1 MLKNRLCALIFT
13 LLLSFASTALR
24 AEVKL
29 AGVFGD
35 NMVLQRDM
43 PVPVWGSADKGE
55 VVTVQIAN
63 ETDSVRADENGRWK
77 VTLDK
82 LQVGQSLEM
91 TVIGETGGGI
101 TLKNILVGDVWI
113 CSGQS
118 NMEMGVGAC
127 DHAKE
132 EIAAADYPN
141 IRLFTVPRKQ
151 AAEPTTEVKSQ
162 WLPCTP
168 ANIGAEDWS
177 SFSAAA
183 YFFGRQLNKE
193 LNVPIGLIH
202 TSWGG
207 TPAEFWTSRKA
218 LEADPALKPL
228 AQGESSCL
236 YNGMIA
242 PLIPFAIRGAIWY
255 QGESN
260 AGRAYKYRTLFPA
273 MIRNWRTDWGQGDF
287 PFAFVQIAPF
297 DYGDANPACWAE
309 LCEAQAMT
317 LKAVPNTGM
326 AVTVDI
332 GDVKDIHPRNKQDVG
347 KRLAL
352 WALANV
358 YGKDVV
364 YSGPVYKSMAVEGNK
379 IRVQFENVGGGLV
392 ARDGKPLGEFTVA
405 GEDQKF
411 VPATAEIDGDSVVVA
426 SAEVASPVAV
436 RFAWR
441 DDTQPN
447 LSNKDGLPAGPFR
460 TDSWKGVT
468 EGN

>member
-1 MLKNRLCALIFT
+1 MQKNRLCVVALT
-13 LLLSFASTALR
+13 LLLSLGYTPLR

-35 NMVLQRDM
+35 NMVLQRDQSA
-43 PVPVWGSADKGE
+43 PVWGSAGDGE
-55 VVTVQIAN
+55 DVTVKIAGQ
-63 ETDSVRADENGRWK
+63 TKTATAGADGRWK

-82 LQVGQSLEM
+82 LQGGEPLEM
-91 TVIGETGGGI
+91 TVKGSAGTEIK
-101 TLKNILVGDVWI
+101 LKNILVGEVWV

-127 DHAKE
+127 NHAKE

-141 IRLFTVPRKQ
+141 IRIFTVPKNKV
-151 AAEPTTEVKSQ
+151 AEPTTELKSQ

-168 ANIGAEDWS
+168 TNIGAEDWG

-183 YFFGRQLNKE
+183 YFFGRELNKE

-207 TPAEFWTSRKA
+207 TPAEFWTSRKT
-218 LEADPALKPL
+218 LEADAELKRL
-228 AQGESSCL
+228 AHGESSCL

-260 AGRAYKYRTLFPA
+260 IQHAFQYRTLFPA
-273 MIRNWRTDWGQGDF
+273 MIRNWRTDWAQGDF
-287 PFAFVQIAPF
+287 PFGFVELAPF
-297 DYGDANPACWAE
+297 RYGNADPACWAE
-309 LCEAQAMT
+309 LCEAQTMT
-317 LKAVPNTGM
+317 LQNVPNTGM

-332 GDVKDIHPRNKQDVG
+332 GDLKDIHPKNKQDVG

-352 WALANV
+352 WALAKV
-358 YGKDVV
+358 YGKEIV
-364 YSGPVYKSMAVEGNK
+364 YSGPLHKSMTVEGNK
-379 IRVQFENVGGGLV
+379 IRVKFEHVGGGLV
-392 ARDGKPLGEFTVA
+392 SRDGKPLGEFTIA
-405 GEDQKF
+405 GDDRKF
-411 VPATAEIDGDSVVVA
+411 VPATAQIDGDSIVVS
-426 SAEVASPVAV
+426 SAEVAAPVAA

-441 DDTQPN
+441 DNTEPN
-447 LSNKDGLPAGPFR
+447 LSNKEGLPASPFR
-460 TDSWKGVT
+460 TDSWKGLT